1 MKKENLIFFG
11 IIAAVSAAAII
22 ALITYNINNG
32 KDNIVINVGSTVSD
46 TEISDDENTVFSDE
60 NSQKSEKTKK
70 SSKSKKNSS
79 KGTKKT
85 RSSKKSVKSVKKT
98 QKTADE
104 TEVSFPINLNSAS
117 AEELCAIKGI
127 GETLAGNIISYRDS
141 IGGFVNRDQLLDVDG
156 IGEAKYASIRE
167 YLYIE
172 NEQELPQD
180 ISDFESE
187 QQQTEQE
194 NYSDET
200 EAYSDDDTFDTLP
213 DSEDVICIELNS
225 AELEDLEMI
234 PCFDEEMCES
244 ILELRDKIGHFSD
257 VYEILYADGMTKKLF
272 CEAEKYLY
280 VENEDTE

>member
-46 TEISDDENTVFSDE
+46 TEISDDENSVFSDE

-70 SSKSKKNSS
+70 SSKNKKSSSKKS
-79 KGTKKT
+79 TKKT

-127 GETLAGNIISYRDS
+127 GETLAGNIISYRES
-141 IGGFVNRDQLLDVDG
+141 IGGFINRDQLLDVDG

-172 NEQELPQD
+172 NEQELSQD

-187 QQQTEQE
+187 QQDEQE

-200 EAYSDDDTFDTLP
+200 EIYSDDDTLP
-213 DSEDVICIELNS
+213 DSEDIICIELNS

-280 VENEDTE
+280 VENEDME

>member
-46 TEISDDENTVFSDE
+46 TEISDEENSVFSDE

-70 SSKSKKNSS
+70 SSKNKKNSS
-79 KGTKKT
+79 KKGTKKT

-127 GETLAGNIISYRDS
+127 GETLAGNIISYRES
-141 IGGFVNRDQLLDVDG
+141 IGGFINRDQLLDVDG

-172 NEQELPQD
+172 NEQELSQD

-187 QQQTEQE
+187 QQDEQE

-200 EAYSDDDTFDTLP
+200 EIYSDDDNLP
-213 DSEDVICIELNS
+213 DSEDIICIELNS

>member
-1 MKKENLIFFG
+1 MLK
-11 IIAAVSAAAII
+11 
-22 ALITYNINNG
+22 
-32 KDNIVINVGSTVSD
+32 
-46 TEISDDENTVFSDE
+46 
-60 NSQKSEKTKK
+60 
-70 SSKSKKNSS
+70 
-79 KGTKKT
+79 
-85 RSSKKSVKSVKKT
+85 
-98 QKTADE
+98 
-104 TEVSFPINLNSAS
+104 
-117 AEELCAIKGI
+117 ELCAIKGI

-141 IGGFVNRDQLLDVDG
+141 IGGFINRDQLLDVDG

-180 ISDFESE
+180 ISDSE
-187 QQQTEQE
+187 NEENQTKQE

-200 EAYSDDDTFDTLP
+200 EIYSDDDTLP
-213 DSEDVICIELNS
+213 DSEDIICIELNS

>member
-22 ALITYNINNG
+22 ALTTYNINNG

-46 TEISDDENTVFSDE
+46 TEISDEENSVFSDE

-70 SSKSKKNSS
+70 SSKNKKSSSK

-141 IGGFVNRDQLLDVDG
+141 IGGFINRDQLLDVDG

-180 ISDFESE
+180 ISDSE
-187 QQQTEQE
+187 NEENQTEQE
-194 NYSDET
+194 NYSDEI
-200 EAYSDDDTFDTLP
+200 EIYSGDDNLP
-213 DSEDVICIELNS
+213 DSEDIICIELNS

-234 PCFDEEMCES
+234 PCFDEEMCEN

>member
-46 TEISDDENTVFSDE
+46 TEISYEENSVFSDE

-70 SSKSKKNSS
+70 SSKNKKSSSKKS
-79 KGTKKT
+79 TKKT

-98 QKTADE
+98 QKTVDE

-127 GETLAGNIISYRDS
+127 GETLAGNIISYRES
-141 IGGFVNRDQLLDVDG
+141 IGGFINRDQLLDVDG

-172 NEQELPQD
+172 NEQELSQD

-187 QQQTEQE
+187 QQDEQE

-200 EAYSDDDTFDTLP
+200 EIYSDDDNLP
-213 DSEDVICIELNS
+213 DSEDIICIELNS

>member
-46 TEISDDENTVFSDE
+46 TEISYEENSVFSDE

-70 SSKSKKNSS
+70 SSKNKKSSSKKS
-79 KGTKKT
+79 TKKT

-98 QKTADE
+98 QKTVDE

-141 IGGFVNRDQLLDVDG
+141 IGGFINRDQLLDVDG

-180 ISDFESE
+180 ISDSE
-187 QQQTEQE
+187 NEENQTKQE

-200 EAYSDDDTFDTLP
+200 EIYSDDDNLP
-213 DSEDVICIELNS
+213 DSEDIICIELNS

>member
-46 TEISDDENTVFSDE
+46 TEISYEENSVFSDE

-70 SSKSKKNSS
+70 SSKNKKSSSKKS
-79 KGTKKT
+79 TKKT

-98 QKTADE
+98 QKTVDE

-141 IGGFVNRDQLLDVDG
+141 IGGFINRDQLLDVDG

-180 ISDFESE
+180 ISDSE
-187 QQQTEQE
+187 NEENQTKQE

-200 EAYSDDDTFDTLP
+200 EIYSDDDTLP
-213 DSEDVICIELNS
+213 DSEDIICIELNS